1 MMAMSEETSV
11 VSENWLFD
19 EETEERYFE
28 VVCEECKM
36 VCRGEDPHPSIV
48 REYGREAAER
58 LVAAGTR
65 FMLKTAGCPHVLR
78 L

>member
-1 MMAMSEETSV
+1 MMEMSESTSV
-11 VSENWLFD
+11 VTEHWLFD

-28 VVCEECKM
+28 VVCETCKM
-36 VCRGEDPHPSIV
+36 VCRGENPHHSIV
-48 REYGREAAER
+48 REYGRDAAER

-65 FMLKTAGCPHVLR
+65 YMMRTAGCPHVLR

>member
-1 MMAMSEETSV
+1 MEMSEGTSV
-11 VSENWLFD
+11 VTENWLFD

-28 VVCEECKM
+28 VVCDECQM
-36 VCRGEDPHPSIV
+36 VCRGENPHESIV
-48 REYGREAAER
+48 REYGRDAAER

-65 FMLKTAGCPHVLR
+65 YMLRTAGCPHVLR